1 VRSGQPYDV
10 LAGTDLYGTTITN
23 ARAAFAAGAPC
34 AGSAGVVLLGDV
46 VCSPAGNF
54 TTSYNVANPANLVP
68 RNYLTM
74 PGLVSINMRIYRVFG
89 FGAIR
94 GSQAQSS
101 RGGAGYGGPGGGGPP
116 GGGPPGGGGMR
127 GGGGGGRGMGGMF
140 GDSTEHRFN
149 LTLGVNFTNI
159 LNHFNPGGY
168 QGVITSPYFLEAT
181 GVNTGFGGG
190 FPGGGGMAGSTAN
203 NRRIDFQTRLT
214 F

>member
-1 VRSGQPYDV
+1 
-10 LAGTDLYGTTITN
+10 
-23 ARAAFAAGAPC
+23 
-34 AGSAGVVLLGDV
+34 
-46 VCSPAGNF
+46 
-54 TTSYNVANPANLVP
+54 
-68 RNYLTM
+68 
-74 PGLVSINMRIYRVFG
+74 
-89 FGAIR
+89 
-94 GSQAQSS
+94 
-101 RGGAGYGGPGGGGPP
+101 
-116 GGGPPGGGGMR
+116 MR